1 MINTKTGGIN
11 IMKKKRFM
19 AVLLT
24 AALALGACGK
34 TPDAG
39 TTAPQDADTSEGKAT
54 TDQGTDVSD
63 GSGDSAADVSDT
75 GSDVPLVVA
84 SDEFSEKFCSVFAAS
99 VPDQQV
105 ADMTTVSLI
114 ANDRVG
120 DVIYHGIEGETRN
133 YNGTDYTYYGISD
146 CDVTENADGTVDYK
160 FTLRDDVKFSDGEPL
175 TADDVIFTYYVESDP
190 SYDGGASLYSL
201 PIKGMEAYRNGS
213 DTLFNLLLKAGS
225 DNTDFTFFTEQQQKD
240 FWEKD
245 LQAAGEQF
253 AKSIAN
259 YCIAEGYVTGDE
271 HFDTH
276 VIANGMLN
284 WGFAKAN
291 DDGSIT
297 TGSGKTYTLEGDDE
311 PNEVDFWNELYA
323 AYDGDVVT
331 LSETEQADAPITDFL
346 PDVYKNAIETG
357 ESAPNI
363 EGIVKTGDYSFTV
376 TLDQVDA
383 TAIYQIGGYVL
394 PLHYYGDK
402 SLYDYDNNSFGFTK
416 GDLSG
421 IREKITKPLGAGP
434 YVFDK
439 YEAKTVY
446 MKANEN
452 YWKGVPNIK
461 ELQFRVTLDPDKEP
475 GVAQGTLDISDP
487 SASKERLDVVR
498 GENSNNELSGDKIV
512 TSLVDVLGYGYIGMN
527 SENVCVAGDP
537 SSEASKNLRKAIA
550 TVLAVYRD
558 VNIDSYYGDA
568 ASVINYPISNTSWAA
583 PQPSDPDYAIAFSVD
598 VDGNP
603 IFTDGM
609 SEDDKYKA
617 ALDAALGFLEAAGY
631 TVKDGKVTAAPEGA
645 KLTYEILIGGAGQGD
660 HPSFGI
666 LTQASEAMKSIGF
679 ELKIN
684 DLSDSSILWSST
696 EGGTAEIWCAAWQA
710 TIDPDMFQV
719 YHTEG
724 GSAYMYRINQPEL
737 DEMIVEARSTTD
749 QKVRKAIYKEC
760 LDYIVDYAVEIPV
773 YQRQDCVLFS
783 AERINTDTITKDI
796 TTFYGWTQEI
806 EKMKMR

>member
-1 MINTKTGGIN
+1 
-11 IMKKKRFM
+11 MKKRQITAM
-19 AVLLT
+19 LLT
-24 AALALGACGK
+24 AVLALSACGE
-34 TPDAG
+34 TGGDAQP
-39 TTAPQDADTSEGKAT
+39 TTAPETEEQPTEAESGKETETPTPVADE
-54 TDQGTDVSD
+54 DP
-63 GSGDSAADVSDT
+63 

-84 SDEFSEKFCSVFAAS
+84 SDDFSEKFNSIFAGS
-99 VPDQQV
+99 VPDQGV
-105 ADMTTVSLI
+105 ADMVSVSLLL
-114 ANDRVG
+114 NDRAG
-120 DVIYHGIEGETRN
+120 EIIYHGIEGETKS
-133 YNGTDYTYYGISD
+133 YNGTDYTYKGIAD
-146 CDVTENADGTVDYK
+146 CDVTENADGSVVYD
-160 FTLRDDVKFSDGEPL
+160 FQLRDDVKFSDGEPL
-175 TADDVIFTYYVESDP
+175 TADDVIFTYYVICDP
-190 SYDGGASLYSL
+190 SYDGGLSLYSL
-201 PIKGMEAYRNGS
+201 PIKGMQEYRDGS
-213 DTLFNLLLKAGS
+213 QTLLTLLLDAGE
-225 DNTDFTFFTEQQQKD
+225 DNTDFTYFTEQQQKD
-240 FWEKD
+240 FWEND

-253 AKSIAN
+253 AKSIAQ
-259 YCIAEGYVTGDE
+259 YCIANGYIEESVE
-271 HFDTH
+271 EH
-276 VIANGMLN
+276 VIANGMVN
-284 WGFAKAN
+284 WGFASVN
-291 DDGSIT
+291 EDGSIT
-297 TGSGKTYTLEGDDE
+297 TGVTGTTYTLEGDDE
-311 PNEVDFWNELYA
+311 PNEVDFWNEMMA
-323 AYDGDVVT
+323 AYEGDVVA
-331 LSETEQADAPITDFL
+331 LSDTEQADAPVTDFL

-363 EGIVKTGDYSFTV
+363 EGIVKTGDYSFSV

-383 TAIYQIGGYVL
+383 SAIYQIGGYVI
-394 PLHYYGDK
+394 PLHYYGDVAQ
-402 SLYDYDNNSFGFTK
+402 YDYDNNKFGFPK
-416 GDLSG
+416 GDLS
-421 IREKITKPLGAGP
+421 IVREKTTKPLGAGP

-452 YWKGVPNIK
+452 YWAGAPFIK

-487 SASKERLDVVR
+487 SASKERLEVVR
-498 GENSNNELSGDKIV
+498 SENSNGELTGDKIM

-537 SSEASKNLRKAIA
+537 GSEASKNLRKAIA

-583 PQPSDPDYAIAFSVD
+583 PQPSDADYAIAFSTD
-598 VDGNP
+598 VNGNP
-603 IFTDGM
+603 IYTDGM
-609 SEDDKYKA
+609 SDDDRYKA
-617 ALDAALGFLEAAGY
+617 ALDAALGFFEAAGY
-631 TVKDGKVTAAPEGA
+631 TVADGKLTAAPEGA

-666 LTQASEAMKSIGF
+666 LTQASEALKTIGF

-696 EGGTAEIWCAAWQA
+696 EGGTAELWCAAWQA

-719 YHTEG
+719 YHSEG

-737 DEMIVEARSTTD
+737 DQMIVEARSTTD

-783 AERINTDTITKDI
+783 AERINTDTIAKDM
-796 TTFYGWTQEI
+796 TTFYGWAREI
-806 EKMKMR
+806 NTMKMR